1 MSEALLGAEGSFSG
15 EPVFHVMTIG
25 CTVVLVVEVGADG
38 HRLGGGREGM
48 RGGRRMRCVA
58 VAGLGGIL
66 GGSGRC
72 VWFHGKAMLLS
83 LPRVDRGVNAHS

>member
-1 MSEALLGAEGSFSG
+1 
-15 EPVFHVMTIG
+15 
-25 CTVVLVVEVGADG
+25 
-38 HRLGGGREGM
+38 M

-83 LPRVDRGVNAHS
+83 LPRVDRGVTAHS